1 MLSFTCDVT
10 QQRVLSRRLHQT
22 GTLTLRTRVEI
33 RGDYRAGPVPV
44 SVIYETRFVP
54 DEKFW
59 ERDERYPDEEGYAV
73 SYPMEFD
80 TIGERE
86 FHCSTFYEVSPQN
99 AA

>member
-1 MLSFTCDVT
+1 MLSFTCNVK
-10 QQRVLSRRLHQT
+10 QQQVLSRRLHQT

-33 RGDYRAGPVPV
+33 RGNYRHGPVPV
-44 SVIYETRFVP
+44 SVIYESYFVP

-59 ERDERYPDEEGYAV
+59 KRDERYPDEEAYSV

-86 FHCSTFYEVSPQN
+86 FHCSTFYEVLSQD
-99 AA
+99 